1 VVQFCGKQNAQ
12 ITFRAQTSQHQ
23 RCRILNDKFR
33 QMQICLLC
41 NHPKNQYQ
49 SGTTFMT
56 AQFWHLAALNVNN
69 YTFYQ
74 FPCHRWHLVIDT
86 SESYRWNSSVKI
98 WTGAGWYSTANG
110 KQVPC
115 TIKSTTGLLS
125 STGYGSLSIS
135 GTFSVF
141 LNFSETKTCLVQ
153 LLLICMLLKAVT

>member
-49 SGTTFMT
+49 SGTTFVT

-125 STGYGSLSIS
+125 STGTDMAMACTDHLSLSPVDRNNRFFDVLDVHYTNQS
-135 GTFSVF
+135 
-141 LNFSETKTCLVQ
+141 
-153 LLLICMLLKAVT
+153 